1 VIDALRR
8 DGDSSNTVIGIILLV
23 MLLVFVGPNVLP
35 SLLARTFPFIDEG
48 VPCTRLQTAENR
60 ALHQS
65 LIGRSAT
72 DPLSIRTQLDPLPEN
87 PDDNWTIRIT
97 LVNETIGTIPFVF
110 AENEVVVSNPGNV
123 SGLGL
128 YFTPSTSVT
137 IPGNTRPNADPPSF
151 PEDKIRLLGPRQRCV
166 HRVNMSGNQIL
177 NNPQIEPGNTQVTTY
192 YRITGP
198 GQIQQQNSI
207 YTDQGLAVI
216 PGGIIE
222 AEPITIPVPVT
233 AN

>member
-1 VIDALRR
+1 MFDALRR

-72 DPLSIRTQLDPLPEN
+72 DPLSIRTQLNPLPES
-87 PDDNWTIRIT
+87 PDDVWTIRIT

-123 SGLGL
+123 SGIGL
-128 YFTPSTSVT
+128 YFTPATSVT
-137 IPGNTRPNADPPSF
+137 IPGHARPDADPPSF
-151 PEDKIRLLGPRQRCV
+151 PENNIRLLGPRQRCV
-166 HRVNMSGNQIL
+166 HRVDIPGNQIL
-177 NNPQIEPGNTQVTTY
+177 NNPQIQPGNTQVTTY
-192 YRITGP
+192 YRITGS
-198 GQIQQQNSI
+198 GQIQQQNAI

-222 AEPITIPVPVT
+222 AEPIVMPVPVS